1 MMHALVRRLARF
13 AQFAQFAPALLLG
26 ACASSA
32 SAPAPAATAAGAVI
46 AAPTVIA
53 APPAPVA
60 PPHAAVPRSYSGL
73 DSGAARITIFVATTR
88 RFVQSERP
96 GERFGPGDADSLQ
109 FAAVSVNVPPYS
121 MRGTGE
127 LPRPST
133 LRVNAL
139 SYRPDPAKDFFVA
152 SVLPVDSARFVA
164 RLATDLA
171 ATKSRDVLVFVH
183 GFNTSFEDA
192 SLRAAQIA
200 ADIGFDGSVVLF
212 TWPSAGSVSA
222 YVRDQQAARNAGFH
236 LLRVLR
242 GHTMAALPGRL
253 NLMGHSMG
261 SEVISKALS
270 LVGQGDTLPKF
281 TQVVFAAPDLDAR
294 IFKRE
299 IFPKLESRASR
310 ISLYASDDDDALR
323 ASRSLNGVWR
333 LGLGG
338 DSITV
343 IKGMDTIDASR
354 VKADVLGHTLFG
366 SQTFLADLAALLADG
381 RSPAERRLLAVRRG
395 DLQFWRFRGD
405 AR

>member
-1 MMHALVRRLARF
+1 MTRVPLPSSSRPARHAAL
-13 AQFAQFAPALLLG
+13 ALLVPVVAFTIAG
-26 ACASSA
+26 CSSA
-32 SAPAPAATAAGAVI
+32 SPAPAAAASPPVL
-46 AAPTVIA
+46 A
-53 APPAPVA
+53 APPAPLA
-60 PPHAAVPRSYSGL
+60 PPHAAVPRSYAGL

-88 RFVQSERP
+88 RAVQSERP
-96 GERFGPGDADSLQ
+96 GERYGPDDADSLQ
-109 FAAVSVNVPPYS
+109 FAAVGVNVPPYS
-121 MRGTGE
+121 ARGTGD

-139 SYRPDPAKDFFVA
+139 TYRPDPAKDFFVS
-152 SVLPVDSARFVA
+152 SVIPVDSNRFVS
-164 RLATDLA
+164 RLGTDLA

-192 SLRAAQIA
+192 ALRAAQIA

-212 TWPSAGSVSA
+212 TWPSAGSVSS
-222 YVRDQQAARNAGFH
+222 YVRDQQAARNAGYH
-236 LLRVLR
+236 LWRILR
-242 GHTMAALPGRL
+242 GHAVAALPGRVH
-253 NLMGHSMG
+253 LMGHSMG

-270 LVGQGDTLPKF
+270 LVGQSDTLPKF
-281 TQVVFAAPDLDAR
+281 TQVVFAAPDVDAR
-294 IFKRE
+294 IFRRE
-299 IFPKLESRASR
+299 IFPKLESRAQR
-310 ISLYASDDDDALR
+310 VSLYASDDDEALR

-366 SQTFLADLAALLADG
+366 NPSFLADLAALLADG
-381 RSPAERRLLAVRRG
+381 KSPADRRLLAVRRG